1 MKSQKTTGLLKKFG
15 VAGLAL
21 AFGSGLLFL
30 YYAKDLPRPEKFTE
44 LTIIQPTRIYDRTGT
59 VLLYEIYGDQRREV
73 IPLSEVSDVMKVAVI
88 ATEDANFYRHF
99 GLDWRGIARAVLANL
114 KLMRTAQGGST
125 ISQQLVRNS
134 FLTRKKTI
142 ERKVQEVILTLE
154 LERRY
159 SKDQILEWYLN
170 QIAFGP
176 NIYGVAAASREYF
189 AKKPSELTVAESAA
203 LTAMIKAPSY
213 YSPFGNHQD
222 KLMERKNYVLERMVK
237 ELYIS
242 KEEAEAAKKQ
252 QLAFQESG
260 QKMKAPHFTLDVMEY
275 LYDRYGERFLQ
286 ENGLKVYTSLDWNL
300 QQFAEEGISEHA
312 KRNES
317 LNSYNAALAAL
328 DPSTGQILAQVGSK
342 NWYGEPEPKGC
353 MPGRNCRFD
362 PKFNVATALPGRQP
376 GSAFKPFVYAT
387 AFEKGYD
394 DTTIVVDEE
403 TNFGVWGDKEYIPQ
417 NYDGKF
423 RGPVALRQALAQ
435 SLNIPSIKVLLEFAG
450 IQESIQTAK
459 RMGISTLSDD
469 PSMYGPSL
477 VLGGGEARLLD
488 MVSAYGVFAAEGK
501 RAPALSILKI
511 QNSDGA
517 IIEENKRTPMQVLSA
532 HSAELVSNILS
543 DNEARS
549 PIFGS
554 RSLLY
559 FPNETVSVKTGT
571 TQDFKD
577 GWIIGYTSDIAA
589 GVWVGNNDG
598 TLMEKEPGVV
608 LAGPIWH
615 QFMQNA
621 LNYLA
626 NNNE

>member
-1 MKSQKTTGLLKKFG
+1 MKSQNALNILKKLG
-15 VAGLAL
+15 IAAVAL
-21 AFGSGLLFL
+21 AFGGGLLFL

-44 LTIIQPTRIYDRTGT
+44 FTVIQPTRIYDRTGT

-73 IPLSEVSDVMKVAVI
+73 VPLSEVSDTMKNAVI
-88 ATEDANFYRHF
+88 ATEDANFYHHF

-142 ERKVQEVILTLE
+142 ERKVQEIILTLE

-176 NIYGVAAASREYF
+176 NVYGVAAASREYF
-189 AKKPSELTVAESAA
+189 GKKPSELTIAEAAA
-203 LTAMIKAPSY
+203 LTAMVKAPSY
-213 YSPFGNHQD
+213 YSPFGRHPD
-222 KLMERKNYVLERMVK
+222 KLQERKNYVLDRMAK
-237 ELYIS
+237 ESYIS
-242 KEEAEAAKKQ
+242 KEQAEATKKQ
-252 QLAFQESG
+252 KLVFLESSRD
-260 QKMKAPHFTLDVMEY
+260 MKAPHFTLDVMEY
-275 LYDRYGERFLQ
+275 LYDKYGERFLQ
-286 ENGLKVYTSLDWNL
+286 ENGLKVFTTLDWTL
-300 QQFAEEGISEHA
+300 QQYAQGAVDAYAE
-312 KRNES
+312 RNTT
-317 LNSYNAALAAL
+317 LNSHNSALVAINPA
-328 DPSTGQILAQVGSK
+328 TGEVLAEIGSK

-353 MPGRNCRFD
+353 VSGRTCQFD
-362 PKFNVATALPGRQP
+362 PKFNAAAALPGRQP

-394 DTTIVVDEE
+394 DTTVVVDEE
-403 TNFGVWGDKEYIPQ
+403 TNFGIWGDKEYIPK

-423 RGPVALRQALAQ
+423 RGPVTLRQALSQ

-450 IQESIQTAK
+450 IQDSVQTAK
-459 RMGISTLSDD
+459 RMGIGTLSDD

-477 VLGGGEARLLD
+477 VLGGGEVRLLD
-488 MVSAYGVFAAEGK
+488 MVSAYGVFATGGK

-511 QNSDGA
+511 QDSDGFVL
-517 IIEENKRTPMQVLSA
+517 EENKKTPIQALSSRA
-532 HSAELVSNILS
+532 SELISSILS
-543 DNEARS
+543 DNEARA

-554 RSLLY
+554 HSLLY

-577 GWIIGYTSDIAA
+577 GWIIGYTSNITA

-598 TLMEKEPGVV
+598 TLMAKEPGVV

-615 QFMQNA
+615 QFMEKA
-621 LNYLA
+621 LNYLSQ
-626 NNNE
+626 NNQ